1 MNLKLDENPGRSAAE
16 YLRAWGHDVATVPD
30 ESLSSAPDRTL
41 IQVCQSEG
49 RCLITLDVEFGNPL
63 LFKPSEHHGMA
74 VLRLPSRASPEI
86 LREALQTLAAGLAQN
101 PIDGLLWIIQ
111 RGRIRE
117 YQEEG
122 RKDF

>member
-1 MNLKLDENPGRSAAE
+1 MGPRCGHSPRRKPHFRPRSDS
-16 YLRAWGHDVATVPD
+16 Y
-30 ESLSSAPDRTL
+30 
-41 IQVCQSEG
+41 QVCQSEG

-63 LFKPSEHHGMA
+63 LFKPSEHRGIA